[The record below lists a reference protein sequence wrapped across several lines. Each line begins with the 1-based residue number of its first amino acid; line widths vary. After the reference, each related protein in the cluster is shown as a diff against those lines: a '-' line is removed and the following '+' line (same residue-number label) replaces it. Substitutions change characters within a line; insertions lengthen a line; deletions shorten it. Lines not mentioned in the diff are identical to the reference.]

1 MVCVSVCEYVYMS
14 VECLCMCMSVS
25 VHLCEIVSYSCLRG
39 ARLV

>member
-1 MVCVSVCEYVYMS
+1 VVCVSVCECVYMS
-14 VECLCMCMSVS
+14 VECLCMCMS